1 MQRKALL
8 AREAGAKP
16 LALLQVV
23 DRDVPDVATFVHRP
37 PNTPAKVGEPEDCAA
52 KFDALSVTGG
62 ESLRERKDAESKGAD
77 NPRASDDLRGRDEA
91 PCAEPI
97 CVSRDIGEGGVA
109 RWELESLQG
118 RGIEWLTRYSLQ
130 RRDWMVH
137 GRGKDEEELKVLC
150 CGLEG

>member
-1 MQRKALL
+1 
-8 AREAGAKP
+8 
-16 LALLQVV
+16 V
-23 DRDVPDVATFVHRP
+23 
-37 PNTPAKVGEPEDCAA
+37 KVGEPEDCAA
-52 KFDALSVTGG
+52 KFDALSATGG
-62 ESLRERKDAESKGAD
+62 ESLRERKGAG

-91 PCAEPI
+91 PCAQLI
-97 CVSRDIGEGGVA
+97 CVSRDIGESGVG

-130 RRDWMVH
+130 RRDWTVH